1 MRYNEY
7 TQQWQE
13 EYPEN
18 TKQFKICES
27 LHYGLANFF
36 GHREVKGKLS
46 FEAAE
51 KALETAFWVA
61 FERVR
66 FETPND
72 KCAVRIFFESVFAL

>member
-1 MRYNEY
+1 MKYNEY

-18 TKQFKICES
+18 VRQFKICES
-27 LHYGLANFF
+27 LYYGLSNFF
-36 GHREVKGKLS
+36 GHREVEGKIS

-51 KALETAFWVA
+51 KALEAAFWTA

-72 KCAVRIFFESVFAL
+72 KYAIQMFFRSVFAL